1 MISALQW
8 IKRGAALNRPER
20 SKLSDEEYERIQQ
33 EMGVQLQDAKLE
45 LEEAQD
51 QSKEERQTDEAT
63 DEASNAANDADGQD
77 LSIYNLDNYDD
88 EDMPDPNE
96 TNGTVPMF
104 ANVRG
109 LAYYENQDDDPY
121 IKLGD
126 EEDEEMD
133 ELLIED
139 TDNLLLACKTE
150 DDVSHLEI
158 YVYEEQEDNLYVHH
172 DIMLPSFPLCL
183 EWIDFPMGAKLGNTE
198 RPFGNYVAIGTFD
211 PQVEI
216 WDLDCVDAVF
226 PEVILGK
233 IPSPTHSAPK
243 STKSKHGPARVAKR
257 PQAERHVDAVMAI
270 AANRTARN
278 LIATG
283 SADTTVKLWD
293 LNRPSVAVAS
303 YSHHTNKVQAVA
315 WNATENTVL
324 LTGAYDKTACA
335 FDSRAPDTV
344 GRWQLKADVE
354 CMKWDPFKAE
364 IFYVSTE
371 DGVVQSF
378 DVRSPKNGPIFTLHA
393 HDSAVSS
400 LDLNPFIPGCLVTGS
415 GDKNVKVWSLK
426 EAQPK
431 CLFSRDL
438 DAGKVFSTTFSPDSP
453 YTLAVAGSKGKVVIW
468 NLEDNVAFK
477 KAFPSRQFHSAPPS
491 AEKPA
496 RREVLALQSDAEA
509 ESEDEEADEIM
520 EGDYSDEEDGDH
532 V

>member
-51 QSKEERQTDEAT
+51 QSKEERQTDETT

-278 LIATG
+278 L
-283 SADTTVKLWD
+283 
-293 LNRPSVAVAS
+293 
-303 YSHHTNKVQAVA
+303 
-315 WNATENTVL
+315 
-324 LTGAYDKTACA
+324 
-335 FDSRAPDTV
+335 
-344 GRWQLKADVE
+344 
-354 CMKWDPFKAE
+354 
-364 IFYVSTE
+364 VSTE